1 MNINDIN
8 ASLEKMNNC
17 LKYIVIEIDKNENRN
32 NEFYSKYEEQLY
44 IIFSETLLKL
54 VAILNDAYLANLN
67 EIKSFIR

>member
-1 MNINDIN
+1 MNIDDIN
-8 ASLEKMNNC
+8 ACLEKMNNC

-44 IIFSETLLKL
+44 NVFSDASLKL
-54 VAILNDAYLANLN
+54 VGILDEIYFNNLN

>member
-32 NEFYSKYEEQLY
+32 NEFYSKYEEQIY
-44 IIFSETLLKL
+44 NIFSNASVKL
-54 VAILNDAYLANLN
+54 VEILNEIYLGNLN